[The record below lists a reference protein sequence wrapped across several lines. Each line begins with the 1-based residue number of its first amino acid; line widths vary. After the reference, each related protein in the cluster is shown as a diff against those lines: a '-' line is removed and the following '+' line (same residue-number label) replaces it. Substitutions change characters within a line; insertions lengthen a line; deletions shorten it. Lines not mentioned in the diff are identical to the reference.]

1 MQFQVGRGGLRVSA
15 REWQEQQQAQPYT
28 QSNVVGGANL

>member
-1 MQFQVGRGGLRVSA
+1 MHFQVGRVGLRVSA
-15 REWQEQQQAQPYT
+15 SEWQEQQQAKPYT